1 MNRRDYFLQCLN
13 VHLAARCTVKA
24 VGRVSSG
31 YLMSDGNGVTS
42 RGVMEAQ
49 SSAWRVPEEAI
60 PADPARAAL
69 EFFGYHFVS
78 GEAKPEW
85 LAAWEESLGSK

>member
-1 MNRRDYFLQCLN
+1 MNRRDYFLSCLN
-13 VHLAARCTVKA
+13 VL
-24 VGRVSSG
+24 
-31 YLMSDGNGVTS
+31 LTS
-42 RGVMEAQ
+42 PRELGPGWMFFGKGTPRLSLREISEAQ